1 LGTKVGD
8 HPKSLFRASG
18 SVSKG
23 IFSSSILPD
32 TSPTAKLQAQY
43 TDLLILNKHDL
54 ATDRQLDT
62 VLDHLYTLN
71 DETPMLRHSPSAP
84 LSPSVLFGLD
94 SQLFSRREEE
104 EEKFKALGW
113 EGNGHAGEVESVG
126 VYRGGEGENG
136 GVEGH
141 DGHVHGEGCGH
152 ESHLPAKEGEGEEKQ
167 EMPSWEE
174 ILAFLSTL
182 PSTVYRVK
190 GLLNL
195 TPPPPSALSSAS
207 ASGSTPFS
215 AQPLP
220 PLTTPLPTDPTTLS
234 FASSPAR
241 SSSTPPQ
248 STSPPL
254 SAPASAA
261 AAAATAEDPD
271 AHLPPSAKRL
281 YILNWA
287 FGRYTLTRMPPSA
300 VKEEERKK
308 YEGVEV
314 RVTLM
319 GERGEVKKWGRRMGE
334 TVGGVAR

>member
-126 VYRGGEGENG
+126 VYRGGEGERT
-136 GVEGH
+136 EGWR
-141 DGHVHGEGCGH
+141 DMTGMFMGKDVDTRAICLRKRER
-152 ESHLPAKEGEGEEKQ
+152 E
-167 EMPSWEE
+167 
-174 ILAFLSTL
+174 
-182 PSTVYRVK
+182 R
-190 GLLNL
+190 
-195 TPPPPSALSSAS
+195 
-207 ASGSTPFS
+207 
-215 AQPLP
+215 
-220 PLTTPLPTDPTTLS
+220 
-234 FASSPAR
+234 R
-241 SSSTPPQ
+241 SRRCR
-248 STSPPL
+248 
-254 SAPASAA
+254 A
-261 AAAATAEDPD
+261 
-271 AHLPPSAKRL
+271 
-281 YILNWA
+281 
-287 FGRYTLTRMPPSA
+287 
-300 VKEEERKK
+300 
-308 YEGVEV
+308 
-314 RVTLM
+314 
-319 GERGEVKKWGRRMGE
+319 GRRS
-334 TVGGVAR
+334 